1 MTKAQKRYYDYLKSP
16 EWISVSTLVKKRAGY
31 KCQVCNS
38 PHDLQAHHR
47 TYENRGNEINHL
59 DDLICLC
66 RRCHNIFHGTEQVE
80 PKIEKPV
87 STINPVI
94 FKDTGK
100 TVVLSHE
107 NIMALRTDK
116 GGFTN
121 ATIKALGMTPKMLVK
136 GWVMEMSGKEIA
148 ECKYLE
154 ALEGKTTYSSLN
166 KTIAAKQRAKAA

>member
-1 MTKAQKRYYDYLKSP
+1 MTNAQKRYQDYLKSP

-66 RRCHNIFHGTEQVE
+66 RRCHNIFHGINQPEPVAKKIESSKLVE
-80 PKIEKPV
+80 PLIPEGETIELTRELV
-87 STINPVI
+87 R
-94 FKDTGK
+94 
-100 TVVLSHE
+100 
-107 NIMALRTDK
+107 ALRTAR

-121 ATIKALGMTPKMLVK
+121 ATLKEIGIVKENMQK
-136 GWVMEMSGKEIA
+136 GWVGRLKGK
-148 ECKYLE
+148 KVS
-154 ALEGKTTYSSLN
+154 K
-166 KTIAAKQRAKAA
+166 AAYQRALDGRSTYV